1 MKICK
6 HCGSTDRTVSQ
17 QCRPCKNERDNL
29 RDRMARAEKHNHRP
43 MESVVVALL
52 HKRWAA

>member
-17 QCRPCKNERDNL
+17 QCRPCSNKKNNL
-29 RDRMARAEKHNHRP
+29 RDKLARAEKHNP
-43 MESVVVALL
+43 KPWEPVVVALL
-52 HKRWAA
+52 HRRWAA